1 MVRVEIDKY
10 SGFCFGVKRA
20 IESASKLLEQGE
32 KVYCVGDI
40 VHNEAES
47 ARLSE
52 MGMTI
57 IDNDALNQLVP
68 GGTVLFRAH
77 GEPPA
82 SYQSVKQAGLPL
94 KDATCPVVLKL
105 QQRIKNAYEAQKDR
119 KGQIVIYGKK
129 GHAEVIGLNGQ
140 ANNKAIIIENEADI
154 KLINPDLPVEI
165 FAQTTKSPDVL
176 TELVEKIKLYSHA
189 EVSWHN
195 TTCKQVTGRVPR
207 IKEFAASFQL
217 IIFVGGKKSSNAKVL
232 FEACKEVNG
241 NSFFI
246 SSIEELNVEWFS
258 EDIDRVGVCGA
269 TSTPQWLMEQVA
281 DKISDLCHKE

>member
-269 TSTPQWLMEQVA
+269 TSTPQWLMEQIA